1 MSSVHEGRRSLLVL
15 RGELDV
21 ATVAHLDALLRVCI
35 DLGQE
40 QIAVHLS
47 ELQFIG
53 AAGLAVLVDARRRV
67 RQRGGEL
74 TVRNPSPFTFRLL
87 QITGLTPLCG
97 PGCEAVAVPALV
109 PDAGRDRP

>member
-21 ATVAHLDALLRVCI
+21 ATVPHLDALLRVCI

-40 QIAVHLS
+40 QIAVDLG
-47 ELQFIG
+47 ELRFMG

-87 QITGLTPLCG
+87 QITGLGQLCG
-97 PGCEAVAVPALV
+97 PGCDAVAMPAPAPHV
-109 PDAGRDRP
+109 GGERP